1 MFDRKRRDFTTLI
14 GSAAAWPLTARTQQD
29 GRMRRIAIL
38 MPYPPTDTEY
48 QIVCVKNRWLVG
60 LCLGFG
66 LWAPSAGLAQQPI
79 RIGATTALTGEASI
93 QGGYVREGYL
103 LCQKHAN
110 EKGGVLGRRIEF
122 VLYDDASNGKTAA
135 GLYEKLIAEDK
146 VDAVLGPYGSG
157 ITEAVADVNEKHRM
171 LMIAPTAATTSIWEK
186 GRRYL
191 VMVLSPAEGLAE
203 GLLDLAARNGL
214 KRVAVIQQD
223 ALVPNAITKGARAL
237 AKSKALELVFLETY
251 RTSPEDFSDLLN
263 KVRAAKADVLVAG
276 SIRFED
282 LLAITRKLKEL
293 DLNIPMVSAV
303 PYGLLPDY
311 HKQLG
316 KDAEFVY
323 SGSFWDA
330 ALPYPGNQEFV
341 AAYAKEFSHP
351 PAVQSAGAYAGCQLL
366 IDAIRRTDSLD
377 SEKLRG
383 ALLTLK
389 TKTVFGDFAV
399 DERGYQTAHKAVTI
413 QWQDGKQVVIWPDE
427 VATGKARLPTP
438 MWSTR

>member
-1 MFDRKRRDFTTLI
+1 MLCI
-14 GSAAAWPLTARTQQD
+14 
-29 GRMRRIAIL
+29 
-38 MPYPPTDTEY
+38 
-48 QIVCVKNRWLVG
+48 KNCWLVG

-66 LWAPSAGLAQQPI
+66 LWAPSAGLAQQLI

-122 VLYDDASNGKTAA
+122 VIYDDASNGKTAA

-203 GLLDLAARNGL
+203 GLLDLATRNGL

-223 ALVPNAITKGARAL
+223 ALVPNAITKGASAL
-237 AKSKALELVFLETY
+237 AKSKGLELVFLETY

-263 KVRAAKADVLVAG
+263 KVRAAKPDVLVAG

-303 PYGLLPDY
+303 PYGT
-311 HKQLG
+311 
-316 KDAEFVY
+316 EM
-323 SGSFWDA
+323 
-330 ALPYPGNQEFV
+330 
-341 AAYAKEFSHP
+341 
-351 PAVQSAGAYAGCQLL
+351 SA
-366 IDAIRRTDSLD
+366 S
-377 SEKLRG
+377 
-383 ALLTLK
+383 
-389 TKTVFGDFAV
+389 TVSIG
-399 DERGYQTAHKAVTI
+399 G
-413 QWQDGKQVVIWPDE
+413 
-427 VATGKARLPTP
+427 
-438 MWSTR
+438 